1 LGEDSKTTERRMNMI
16 KYMSPSSGRMLKE
29 DDSYINVADLVE
41 ESLGRKGFEFIA
53 DTAEHAAP
61 KGMVYIALQVL
72 DDAVIAYYETDE
84 GAEITG
90 NNFTGELLPVGDV
103 TYGRFKKIRLS
114 RGKIKAYLGV

>member
-1 LGEDSKTTERRMNMI
+1 MI
-16 KYMSPSSGRMLKE
+16 ESMSPRSGRVLRE
-29 DDSYINVADLVE
+29 DDRVVNIADLAE